1 MKKPLAAL
9 AALFLMVPAL
19 PAQAGYSRGG
29 GVRQRECFKEIYREE
44 YIPGTRDKPGRVRR
58 WTETKKVPC
67 NSNRGRRNGLRLGPE
82 YVVDG
87 NRGVSGNG
95 WQPPMDDNSC
105 AEGSILGGIAGAAA
119 GAALSRDEGRWIGI
133 PLGIVGGSMI
143 GCQIDGG

>member
-9 AALFLMVPAL
+9 AALFLIVPAL

-67 NSNRGRRNGLRLGPE
+67 NGNQ
-82 YVVDG
+82 G
-87 NRGVSGNG
+87 NRGGSRNRPQATV
-95 WQPPMDDNSC
+95 DDNSC
-105 AEGSILGGIAGAAA
+105 VEGSILGGIAG
-119 GAALSRDEGRWIGI
+119 GA
-133 PLGIVGGSMI
+133 VGGTLATQENWIWSIPAGIIGGAMV
-143 GCQIDGG
+143 GCQVDGG